1 MNSAAPIFIT
11 GMHRSGTSL
20 VANLLRQCGL
30 WLGPED
36 ELLGAHTS
44 NPDGHW
50 EKIAIVEL
58 NDVLLSELGGGWDSV
73 PDFPADWPGTV
84 AKQRERASE
93 IHSSLARPT
102 PWGWKDPRASVLM
115 PFWLAVEPE
124 ASVVICLR
132 HPLEVVQSL
141 RQRGPMSYSLGL
153 KLWRVY
159 NQRLLADVPR
169 PQRTVVHY
177 ADFFTH
183 PDQALRRLA
192 NLCDLTPSDEEVSGV
207 LATVK
212 PELRHAEFNAG
223 DLVTTQVATE
233 TIRLYQQLC
242 EEAGFR
248 DDSLRVEEI
257 NGSSRREADLDALS
271 YFVYM
276 RNWRRLVEQHTP
288 EGAVLAVVSKGDGEL
303 VQLHNRKVQHFPQ
316 TAAGSYAG
324 HHPEDSAEAIAQL
337 EAVRAKGTDYL
348 LVPAPSLWW
357 LNYYVD
363 FTKHLELNFA
373 EVAASNGLGRLFHLK
388 HPVTDPP
395 QK

>member
-1 MNSAAPIFIT
+1 MNTAAPIFII

-44 NPDGHW
+44 NPEGHW

-58 NDVLLSELGGGWDSV
+58 NDLLLSELGGGWDSV

-84 AKQRERASE
+84 AKQRERALE

-124 ASVVICLR
+124 ASVVVCLR
-132 HPLEVVQSL
+132 HPLEVAESL

-177 ADFFTH
+177 DDFFTH

-192 NLCDLTPSDEEVSGV
+192 DFCDLTPSDEEVSGV
-207 LATVK
+207 VTTVK
-212 PELRHAEFNAG
+212 PELRHSQFSAG

-242 EEAGFR
+242 EEAGFG
-248 DDSLRVEEI
+248 DDSVCVEEK
-257 NGSSRREADLDALS
+257 NGSS
-271 YFVYM
+271 
-276 RNWRRLVEQHTP
+276 
-288 EGAVLAVVSKGDGEL
+288 
-303 VQLHNRKVQHFPQ
+303 
-316 TAAGSYAG
+316 
-324 HHPEDSAEAIAQL
+324 
-337 EAVRAKGTDYL
+337 
-348 LVPAPSLWW
+348 
-357 LNYYVD
+357 
-363 FTKHLELNFA
+363 
-373 EVAASNGLGRLFHLK
+373 
-388 HPVTDPP
+388 
-395 QK
+395 